1 METKEREEHL
11 EQGPWRGRVE
21 VFVSDHWK
29 VPAPLCPED
38 EKMHGCQLQM
48 LGAQPGGVGGRMWCE
63 LSLQQGQWLLGARE
77 KWKVVG

>member
-11 EQGPWRGRVE
+11 EQGPWRGLVE
-21 VFVSDHWK
+21 VFVSDRWK

-38 EKMHGCQLQM
+38 GKCMGASYRCLVHS
-48 LGAQPGGVGGRMWCE
+48 LGVWGE
-63 LSLQQGQWLLGARE
+63 LSLQQGQWLLGAGE